1 MTRAILKPDNMRD
14 WLVCTALAVVGV
26 IVSLTA
32 GDLIDALFI
41 VLVWG
46 AVTAGTLSLLHAGE
60 RARRAMRE
68 ETRLHNR
75 ERPIGVTVDFDNS
88 STPVP
93 CEVVADPEGDVDD
106 NGNPLRWL
114 ARPLYI
120 PEGAERIISYSVG
133 IWPSQHAITLNI
145 EGLEK

>member
-1 MTRAILKPDNMRD
+1 MRE
-14 WLVCTALAVVGV
+14 WIGCTLIAVAGV
-26 IVSLTA
+26 ILTVSA
-32 GDLIDALFI
+32 GEPVDAMFI
-41 VLVWG
+41 ILVWG
-46 AVTAGTLSLLHAGE
+46 AVTAGTLSLLYAGE

-88 STPVP
+88 LTPVP
-93 CEVVADPEGDVDD
+93 CEIIADTEGDVDD

-120 PEGAERIISYSVG
+120 PEGAERIISYHVG
-133 IWPSQHAITLNI
+133 IWPSQHGITLDI
-145 EGLEK
+145 EGLQH